1 MALQHKGAQIP
12 GPLGRGEENIGGR
25 LPGPLGFRNIVFA
38 APGAVAAVKKTLKM
52 PPPAAGDETYYTHAF
67 SEKLFKGGPVVLD
80 VQQGALAV
88 CPLASILAALAHTAN
103 GRKHLQAIVT
113 EHSTAVETDLAA
125 IAAKL
130 GSSPKDKIV
139 TNRYFAVTLNKQA
152 IEVSDVLYT
161 DDADRNWSPIYMKL
175 PTEALWP
182 CVIEKAFAVHMG
194 SYEELDKE
202 GVTVNKL
209 WKILVGADPQGFA
222 ITDQTD
228 LSKIKSAA
236 QAAPRIPTIGAS
248 RDDPN
253 VGEQSKGKVSSWHG
267 YAVLGLRGANI
278 ELYDPYHKKL
288 ELTLGEFR
296 SYFQAMFYGNL

>member
-1 MALQHKGAQIP
+1 
-12 GPLGRGEENIGGR
+12 
-25 LPGPLGFRNIVFA
+25 
-38 APGAVAAVKKTLKM
+38 M
-52 PPPAAGDETYYTHAF
+52 PPPAAGDETYYTHEF
-67 SEKLFKGGPVVLD
+67 PEKLFSKGGPVVLD

-103 GRKHLQAIVT
+103 GRKHIQAIIT
-113 EHSTAVETDLAA
+113 EHSTVVETDLSV

-139 TNRYFAVTLNKQA
+139 TNRYFAVTLAKQA

-209 WKILVGADPQGFA
+209 WKVLVGADPQGFA
-222 ITDQTD
+222 ITDKTD

-236 QAAPRIPTIGAS
+236 QAAPGLPTIGAS
-248 RDDPN
+248 RDDAQ

-267 YAVLGLRGANI
+267 YAVLGLRGSNI

-288 ELTLGEFR
+288 ELTLAEFR
-296 SYFQAMFYGNL
+296 SYFQAMFYGNP